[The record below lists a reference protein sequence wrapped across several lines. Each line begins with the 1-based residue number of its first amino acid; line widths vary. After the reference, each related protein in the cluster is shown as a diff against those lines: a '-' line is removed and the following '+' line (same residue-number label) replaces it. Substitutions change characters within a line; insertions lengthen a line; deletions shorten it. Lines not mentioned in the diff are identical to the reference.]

1 MISDKIKNS
10 FVLVVSYLY
19 ILLFVYAAVSKLLD
33 FENFQVQLG
42 QSPLLSAFA
51 GYVAWI
57 VPMVELLIAVL
68 LVIPVYRKI
77 GLLAGYVLMVMFT
90 AYIYIILHYSSF
102 IPCSCGGVL
111 EKMSWN
117 EHLIFNVVFVLLAGL
132 GYFLIPKVHHI
143 DTPFSFLTSKI
154 VMLFLGGGLGILMVV
169 IGYQFSENVI
179 HHHNNFVRRFP
190 QHFATPVDKIDL
202 KFNSY
207 YFAGYGDGKIYLGNY
222 STPLQVL
229 EIGENLS
236 IKATHRIE
244 LDDLTLPFFRP
255 KVIVNPPNFYVF
267 EGSVPYLFSGHLTDW
282 KGKLRFKSGNYFSQ
296 LQAIDEHFLA
306 ARFIAQPSGE
316 SVIGTIN
323 LMDTSQKMERS
334 ILEKQFDGIFDTD
347 GKLDYNKSL
356 QKIIYVYSYRNQYSI
371 TSTDLKEIS
380 RGTTIDTSTQAN
392 VQLITVESKNKVT
405 YSKPPKVV
413 NKNIATEGNML
424 YINSTLPGQY
434 EDLEIWKIASII
446 DIYNLTDKSYVSSFY
461 IYHEAGKKVKSFI
474 FADTILYALVDTKL
488 VKYKLKKD
496 YRIKRQ

>member
-169 IGYQFSENVI
+169 IGYQFSEDII

-190 QHFATPVDKIDL
+190 QHYATPVDKIDL

-222 STPLQVL
+222 TTPLQVL

-244 LDDLTLPFFRP
+244 LDDLTLPFF
-255 KVIVNPPNFYVF
+255 
-267 EGSVPYLFSGHLTDW
+267 
-282 KGKLRFKSGNYFSQ
+282 
-296 LQAIDEHFLA
+296 
-306 ARFIAQPSGE
+306 
-316 SVIGTIN
+316 
-323 LMDTSQKMERS
+323 
-334 ILEKQFDGIFDTD
+334 
-347 GKLDYNKSL
+347 
-356 QKIIYVYSYRNQYSI
+356 
-371 TSTDLKEIS
+371 
-380 RGTTIDTSTQAN
+380 
-392 VQLITVESKNKVT
+392 
-405 YSKPPKVV
+405 
-413 NKNIATEGNML
+413 
-424 YINSTLPGQY
+424 
-434 EDLEIWKIASII
+434 
-446 DIYNLTDKSYVSSFY
+446 
-461 IYHEAGKKVKSFI
+461 
-474 FADTILYALVDTKL
+474 
-488 VKYKLKKD
+488 
-496 YRIKRQ
+496 